1 MHINELHTVREGV
14 REWEGKKGQLYDD
27 SFAPPPHAFFY
38 FIILHSAALCTVIC
52 WIFIFLIPKNLWI
65 MKYAYNCLPLGLSG
79 ANEKSVQRKQT

>member
-1 MHINELHTVREGV
+1 MHTFLRWLRFRADDSCTCEDWTEHCENLTILKYRLDMHINELHTVREGV

-52 WIFIFLIPKNLWI
+52 
-65 MKYAYNCLPLGLSG
+65 
-79 ANEKSVQRKQT
+79 